1 MGEDTL
7 HGVAR
12 PHLNDFGQNS
22 GWAVT
27 VTAGDGTVHDIV
39 VVHAKEIGPD
49 GEEAAI
55 RHRLSGAYDL
65 SDAELTRTSELTD
78 DGLRAGVIR
87 ISGLRAT

>member
-7 HGVAR
+7 SGLAR

-22 GWAVT
+22 GWAVS
-27 VTAGDGTVHDIV
+27 VLDGDGTVLDIV

-55 RHRLSGAYDL
+55 RHRLSSEYDL
-65 SDAELTRTSELTD
+65 SDAELTRTSELTG

-87 ISGLRAT
+87 ISGLRSA